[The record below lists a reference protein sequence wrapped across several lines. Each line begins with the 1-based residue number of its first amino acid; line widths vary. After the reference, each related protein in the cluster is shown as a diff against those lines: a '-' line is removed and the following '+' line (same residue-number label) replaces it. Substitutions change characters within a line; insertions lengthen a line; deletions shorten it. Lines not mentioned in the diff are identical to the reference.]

1 MVIPPP
7 GSVQPPPSTIPEHT
21 VPISHSYSGLPSGFV
36 PDSQITSGQM
46 PQGPIG
52 RYPVV
57 PESSGTETS
66 SGGSPVIPPRPQSQP
81 WVTGEQDIG
90 VVPQMPEPIH
100 HPPQPHGRRPPS
112 SESDEGQIVMPSGPH
127 VVVQPPAET
136 TQTVPIFV
144 PPPGAIRPVSAGR
157 RSSPSL
163 SSSGS
168 SRSST
173 PTQQAALSDVQRIPY
188 RRYGSPRG
196 GRTPSSSRSSISSR
210 TPPLGPTTVINVT
223 APQPATTMMPTAP
236 TMMPPQSL
244 VGPPI
249 NVIPPPA
256 SPDHPGRGLARAQ
269 LPPIIIQPPVYP
281 PQQLQQVPPVF
292 TTVGEPRERH
302 RRRSRRSSSSS
313 PSSSSGTARSRSRER
328 RRRRTYTPSR
338 TSRTRSYTPTRRRR
352 SRSRSYSPSR
362 YSSRYYSPSRRSR
375 SRTPTRGPSI
385 PGQGLTVLPLSTAPS
400 QFGPHPPTTTSSSET
415 PPHPHEQR
423 IFVQAP
429 PPPGVP
435 GVVQPGFVQ
444 PGILQPGMLQ
454 PGVVQPGDVVV
465 HPGMPQPGGYMPGQT
480 VYPPHPGPTYV
491 PVTSTHRTRTHHSPS
506 RSRSPLRRSPI
517 SYCSHS

>member
-1 MVIPPP
+1 
-7 GSVQPPPSTIPEHT
+7 
-21 VPISHSYSGLPSGFV
+21 
-36 PDSQITSGQM
+36 
-46 PQGPIG
+46 
-52 RYPVV
+52 
-57 PESSGTETS
+57 
-66 SGGSPVIPPRPQSQP
+66 
-81 WVTGEQDIG
+81 
-90 VVPQMPEPIH
+90 
-100 HPPQPHGRRPPS
+100 
-112 SESDEGQIVMPSGPH
+112 MPSGLH

-144 PPPGAIRPVSAGR
+144 PPPGAIRPVSVGR

-163 SSSGS
+163 SSSSS

-173 PTQQAALSDVQRIPY
+173 PTQQMALSDIQRVPY
-188 RRYGSPRG
+188 RHYGSPRSG
-196 GRTPSSSRSSISSR
+196 CTPSSSRSSISSH

-292 TTVGEPRERH
+292 TTVGEPHKRH
-302 RRRSRRSSSSS
+302 RRRYRRSSSSS
-313 PSSSSGTARSRSRER
+313 PSSSSGTARSRSREH

-352 SRSRSYSPSR
+352 SCSYSPSR
-362 YSSRYYSPSRRSR
+362 YSSLYYSPSRRSR

-385 PGQGLTVLPLSTAPS
+385 PGQGLTILPLSTAPS
-400 QFGPHPPTTTSSSET
+400 QFGPPPPTTTSSSET
-415 PPHPHEQR
+415 PPHPHEQW

-429 PPPGVP
+429 PPSGVP
-435 GVVQPGFVQ
+435 GVVQPGF
-444 PGILQPGMLQ
+444 IQPGMLQ

-465 HPGMPQPGGYMPGQT
+465 HPGMPQPGGYMPGKT
-480 VYPPHPGPTYV
+480 VYPPHPRPTHV
-491 PVTSTHRTRTHHSPS
+491 PVTSTHRTRTHQSPSCSRSPS
-506 RSRSPLRRSPI
+506 RHSPI
-517 SYCSHS
+517 SYRSHS